1 MSIVV
6 SVRLDDKTY
15 NNLVEQAKNLD
26 LTLSDL
32 IRKKLTKN
40 KNIVIKNDNK
50 KLYELNRLN
59 LQISKIGNNIN
70 QIAKYVNTQKI
81 IDKIV
86 AKALLEIANDL
97 ELFKKR
103 SKKW

>member
-40 KNIVIKNDNK
+40 
-50 KLYELNRLN
+50 NR
-59 LQISKIGNNIN
+59 
-70 QIAKYVNTQKI
+70 
-81 IDKIV
+81 
-86 AKALLEIANDL
+86 
-97 ELFKKR
+97 
-103 SKKW
+103 